1 MCHSESAP
9 YRHPHRAPK
18 PGLENRMDIAA
29 LPGRVPTIMCTLL
42 LHSGI
47 SSGPTTLPRRKD
59 MSFVKTQPEMLSA
72 AAGDLQIISSAMSA
86 ENAVAATVTTGVV
99 PAAGNAVSALT
110 ALQFS
115 AHAQLYQAIGA
126 QA

>member
-1 MCHSESAP
+1 
-9 YRHPHRAPK
+9 
-18 PGLENRMDIAA
+18 
-29 LPGRVPTIMCTLL
+29 
-42 LHSGI
+42 
-47 SSGPTTLPRRKD
+47 

-72 AAGDLQIISSAMSA
+72 AASDLQIISSAMSA

-99 PAAGNAVSALT
+99 PAAGDAVSALT

-126 QA
+126 QAAAVQELFATTLGASAGSYAATDAAINATLT